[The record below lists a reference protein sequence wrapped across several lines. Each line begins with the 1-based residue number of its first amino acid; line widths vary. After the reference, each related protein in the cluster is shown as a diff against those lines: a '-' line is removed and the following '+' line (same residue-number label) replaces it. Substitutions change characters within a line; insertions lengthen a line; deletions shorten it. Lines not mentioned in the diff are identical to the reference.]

1 MTRARRINGTL
12 RRVARL
18 CAGLLF
24 ALLAHLTFVQAFSS
38 RSLNADPRNERA
50 RIARFDEPRGAI
62 LSYEGTVVATSR
74 ETDGGPYRYRR
85 SYPHGE
91 MFAPVT
97 GHLTAGQAT
106 GAERA
111 MEAAL
116 SGTDAKVKMQS
127 LVRVG
132 TEQAAD
138 VRLTISDRA
147 QWAAYQSLRT
157 AGRPGAAVA
166 VNPAT
171 GAILA
176 LASYPSYDPNAYAT
190 FDAAALARTEQRLR
204 GAPGR
209 PLLNRATAETY
220 PSGSAFKLVTAA
232 AALATGEYGP
242 ATELPGPARLRLPG
256 TTQYVDNAHGGPC
269 GRAAR
274 RPLARAF
281 RISCDTAFAGIGLQL
296 GQDTLRDQADAFGFN
311 DPGLTIPL
319 PVAPSS
325 YDGDADRARTAL
337 SAVGA
342 PGGRVTPLM
351 VAMLS
356 AAVANHGTLMR
367 PYLVEEVRLR
377 DGSVISR
384 AAPAPYRT
392 TLTPELA
399 GQLGAMMTAI
409 TRPGGPGAAAAVPGI
424 SVAAQSAGPGAP
436 ALFTAFAPARAPEV
450 AVGVVLERP
459 GPAAPIARTI
469 MQAVLT

>member
-12 RRVARL
+12 RRVARI
-18 CAGLLF
+18 CAGMLF

-62 LSYEGTVVATSR
+62 LSFDGTVVATSR

-85 SYPHGE
+85 FYPHGE

-97 GHLTAGQAT
+97 GHLTAGPAT
-106 GAERA
+106 GVERA
-111 MEAAL
+111 LEAAL

-127 LVRVG
+127 LVRIG

-147 QWAAYQSLRT
+147 QWAAYQSLRA
-157 AGRPGAAVA
+157 AGTPGAAVA
-166 VNPAT
+166 INPAT
-171 GAILA
+171 GAVLA
-176 LASYPSYDPNAYAT
+176 LASYPSYDPNAFAT
-190 FDAAALARTEQRLR
+190 FDSAALARVERRLNR
-204 GAPGR
+204 APGS

-220 PSGSAFKLVTAA
+220 PAGSAFKLVTTA

-256 TTQYVDNAHGGPC
+256 TTRYVHNADGRPC
-269 GRAAR
+269 GRDAR
-274 RPLARAF
+274 PTLARAF
-281 RISCDTAFAGIGLQL
+281 QGSCDTAFAGIGLQL

-311 DPGLTIPL
+311 APELTIPL
-319 PVAPSS
+319 PVTPSS
-325 YDGDADRARTAL
+325 FDGAADRSHTAL
-337 SAVGA
+337 AAIGG

-356 AAVANHGTLMR
+356 AAVANDGTLMR

-377 DGSVISR
+377 DGSVIRR

-392 TLTPELA
+392 TLVPELA
-399 GQLGAMMTAI
+399 GQLTAMMTTI
-409 TRPGGPGAAAAVPGI
+409 TRPGGPGTAAAIPGI
-424 SVAAQSAGPGAP
+424 SVAAKSAGPGGP
-436 ALFTAFAPARAPEV
+436 ALFTAFAPAGAPEV

-469 MQAVLT
+469 MQAVLS